1 MSGLDHFRLMAPYN
15 AWMNTKVYDA
25 AEQLAP
31 EELARDRG
39 AFFGSILGTLNHLA
53 ATDLIWLGRITA
65 HPPLAGRIDLA
76 GLPQPGGLRF
86 TVSEELSKLRPIR
99 ERIDGVI
106 NSFIKG
112 LNEEVIAE
120 PFAYRRTDGT
130 EQRKPL
136 SSVLSHIF
144 NHQTHHRGQVT
155 TLLTQAGADVGVTD
169 LLALIPNID

>member
-15 AWMNTKVYDA
+15 AWMNAKVYDA
-25 AEQLAP
+25 AERLAP

-39 AFFGSILGTLNHLA
+39 AFFGSIIGTLNHLA
-53 ATDLIWLGRITA
+53 ATDLIWLGRFTA
-65 HPPLAGRIDLA
+65 HPALATRIDLG
-76 GLPQPGGLRF
+76 GLPRPDGLRF
-86 TVSEELSKLRPIR
+86 IVSEELSKLRPIR
-99 ERIDGVI
+99 ERIDGMI
-106 NSFIKG
+106 TG
-112 LNEEVIAE
+112 LIDGLTEADIAE
-120 PFAYRRTDGT
+120 PLSYRRTDGT

-136 SSVLSHIF
+136 SSVLSHLF

>member
-15 AWMNTKVYDA
+15 AWMNAKVYDA
-25 AEQLAP
+25 AERLTP

-53 ATDLIWLGRITA
+53 ATDLIWLGRFIA
-65 HPPLAGRIDLA
+65 HPSLADRIDLG

-86 TVSEELSKLRPIR
+86 IVSEQLSTLRPIR
-99 ERIDGVI
+99 ERIDGMITGLI
-106 NSFIKG
+106 NG
-112 LNEEVIAE
+112 LNEADIAE

-155 TLLTQAGADVGVTD
+155 TLLSQAGVDVGVTD